1 VRVNS
6 PGGMKESHRPY
17 KGETRGQLSPKP
29 NEDIPQE
36 PVSLSVAKTA
46 FSLKHEECIRE
57 AIRRSK

>member
-1 VRVNS
+1 
-6 PGGMKESHRPY
+6 MKESHRPY